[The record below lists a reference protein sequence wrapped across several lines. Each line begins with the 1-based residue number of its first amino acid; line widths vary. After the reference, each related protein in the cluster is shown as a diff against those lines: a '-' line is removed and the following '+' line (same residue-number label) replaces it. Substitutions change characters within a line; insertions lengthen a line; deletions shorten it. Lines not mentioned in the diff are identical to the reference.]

1 MSTRYPNQEN
11 YRSDIDG
18 LRAVAVLSV
27 LVFHAFP
34 GRFQGGFIGVD
45 VFFVISGF
53 LISHIILAGIE
64 KNKFS
69 LIGFY
74 SRRVRRIF
82 PALAVVLLTV
92 YSFGWF
98 VLLSAEYEQL
108 GIHILGGAAFISN
121 FVLWSGD
128 GYFDITAKSKPL
140 LHLWSLAVEE
150 QFYIVWPLLLIVLTR
165 SRLNALAAMS
175 LFAVSSF
182 LLNTYVS
189 GSDPV
194 AAFYSPQTRIWELLV
209 GAILARLTHDH
220 PNFPK
225 KATFDLFSRGG
236 RLNLCLIDL
245 QSVVGL
251 GMIAAAFFTL
261 NQESQYPGWWALLP
275 TIGTA
280 VLILAGKKAWIN
292 RIFLSNRIMVW
303 FGLISYPLY
312 LWHWPIFS
320 FANIM
325 ESAGPSRQFRVAAI
339 LISIVLAWATWKF
352 IELPMR
358 YGQHAGKKTIL
369 LLVSITLIG
378 YLGYD
383 TYRRDGI
390 ESRFPEIVKD
400 LIDYRYDFESDYRA
414 GTCLLGAEQRYTA
427 FDRCKSNS
435 VKPIDSSILLWGD
448 SHAAHLYPGFLST
461 FGSDFEIIQR
471 TASLCPP
478 ILGLEVKA
486 RPNCKEINDFVFEL
500 VKTKRPSRVVL
511 ASNWWVSDWR
521 GIKRTISAL
530 QRIGVREIDLIGAI
544 PQWHH
549 PLPRQL
555 LLNFQKDKL
564 HRVPYRIELSL
575 IPKYRKLDRKMSD
588 YAKSVGINFISL
600 TSILC
605 SETDCLARLGH
616 TGETL
621 TVWDQ
626 GHLTAYGS
634 RFVVKHFSFKR
645 IRSTPEIRDLD
656 MRRDPVSQ

>member
-1 MSTRYPNQEN
+1 
-11 YRSDIDG
+11 
-18 LRAVAVLSV
+18 
-27 LVFHAFP
+27 
-34 GRFQGGFIGVD
+34 
-45 VFFVISGF
+45 
-53 LISHIILAGIE
+53 
-64 KNKFS
+64 
-69 LIGFY
+69 
-74 SRRVRRIF
+74 
-82 PALAVVLLTV
+82 
-92 YSFGWF
+92 
-98 VLLSAEYEQL
+98 
-108 GIHILGGAAFISN
+108 
-121 FVLWSGD
+121 
-128 GYFDITAKSKPL
+128 
-140 LHLWSLAVEE
+140 
-150 QFYIVWPLLLIVLTR
+150 
-165 SRLNALAAMS
+165 MS

>member
-1 MSTRYPNQEN
+1 LSTRYPNQEN